1 MVVTTDNTRYLTQ
14 FAAARAGLVLVNI
27 NPAYQPEELK
37 YCLNK
42 VGVKALVAADSFK
55 TQNYYQMLVSIM
67 PDIETSG
74 PGSLASGVVPSL
86 RSVIMMSQSHHPG
99 TFR

>member
-27 NPAYQPEELK
+27 NPAYQPQELA

-42 VGVKALVAADSFK
+42 VSTVMVRVIIPSDCRWGCGVWWLPTASRPR
-55 TQNYYQMLVSIM
+55 TT
-67 PDIETSG
+67 TS
-74 PGSLASGVVPSL
+74 
-86 RSVIMMSQSHHPG
+86 
-99 TFR
+99 